1 MLCLSGLELYSRWVP
16 LTVGIII
23 KARGATLKITD
34 LALLRFLSQ
43 WASACVPRSEKSFPA
58 KLSIFVGII
67 IKASG
72 ATLKI
77 TDLALLRFLS
87 QWASACV
94 PRSEKSFPA
103 KLSIFVGIIIKA
115 SGATLKVTDL
125 IKGEL
130 QSVIVI
136 LFFVLTIAFQSD
148 NVYMDL

>member
-1 MLCLSGLELYSRWVP
+1 MELYSRWVP

-23 KARGATLKITD
+23 KAR
-34 LALLRFLSQ
+34 
-43 WASACVPRSEKSFPA
+43 
-58 KLSIFVGII
+58 
-67 IKASG
+67 G

-148 NVYMDL
+148 KVYMDL